1 MKNAVLWVRSVE
13 YRLEMFRPIEEWRC
27 VRKRVGRV
35 DERAGV
41 PCGIKADCAS
51 DEPEPTTLL
60 FIFENEKPADVFLLS
75 FFAFFLRESN

>member
-1 MKNAVLWVRSVE
+1 MPFCGFAQLN
-13 YRLEMFRPIEEWRC
+13 IDWRC
-27 VRKRVGRV
+27 FDQLKIGVRLRMGRV